1 MFVLVRGISW
11 LAVLLVSVLVTTQ
24 TLGLVHSITH
34 GPSGSMLQAHEH
46 DHGPTNGH
54 AHDHADVQSADS
66 GSFLTL
72 LFSSHL
78 EAADCRLYDQAG
90 HEGALVMARQLPLPV
105 VPPPLTVAIFQGEA
119 LARWAALFDARG
131 PPLTA

>member
-11 LAVLLVSVLVTTQ
+11 LAVLLVLVLVMTQ
-24 TLGLVHSITH
+24 TLSLVHSITH
-34 GPSGSMLQAHEH
+34 GPSGSMLQ
-46 DHGPTNGH
+46 

-72 LFSSHL
+72 LFSSHQ